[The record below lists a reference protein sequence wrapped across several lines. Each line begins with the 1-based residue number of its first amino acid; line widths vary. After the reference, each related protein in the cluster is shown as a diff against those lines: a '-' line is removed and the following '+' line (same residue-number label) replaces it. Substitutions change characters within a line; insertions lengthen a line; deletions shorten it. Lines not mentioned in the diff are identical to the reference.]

1 MSKPLTGKVALV
13 AGATRGAGRGIARAL
28 GEKGAVVYCTG
39 RSSRSSHKRVR
50 TKSGWDVFDQR
61 WRPETIEETAE
72 MVTESGGLG
81 IPVRA
86 DHLKE
91 QDVRRLMRRIEQ
103 KHGQLDIL
111 VNDIWGGDSLTEW
124 GKPFW
129 ESSLEKGLKML
140 GQAIHTHIV
149 TARYAIP
156 LLLKSGGGLI
166 VEITDGDTLGYR
178 GNFFYDLVKTS
189 IIRMAFALAQELKPH
204 KITSVAVTPGFLR
217 SEAMLEY
224 FEVTADHWQPGA
236 NKEPAFA
243 ESETPLFVG
252 RAVAALASD
261 PSVFEKTGHVF
272 SSWGLSHK
280 YGFTDADGSKPDW
293 GAYADRS
300 LGENKLL
307 SDIMHSHK
315 EFVRMFDNQQ
325 IRT

>member
-1 MSKPLTGKVALV
+1 MSKPLSGKIALV

-28 GEKGAVVYCTG
+28 GEQGTIVYCSG
-39 RSSRSSHKRVR
+39 RSSRSARRRVR
-50 TKSGWDVFDQR
+50 TATGWDVFDQR
-61 WRPETIEETAE
+61 RRPETIEETAE
-72 MVTESGGLG
+72 MVTEAGGLG

-91 QDVRRLMRRIEQ
+91 PDVRRLMRRIEQ
-103 KHGQLDIL
+103 KHGRLDIL

-140 GQAIHTHIV
+140 TRAIHTHII
-149 TARYAIP
+149 TARLALP
-156 LLLKSGGGLI
+156 LMLKSGGGLV
-166 VEITDGDTLGYR
+166 VEITDGNTLGYR
-178 GNFFYDLVKTS
+178 GNFYYDLVKTS
-189 IIRMAFALAQELKPH
+189 VIRMAFALSRELKQH

-224 FEVTADHWQPGA
+224 FEVTADHWQSGA
-236 NKEPAFA
+236 KKEPAFA
-243 ESETPLFVG
+243 ASETPLFVG

-261 PSVFEKTGHVF
+261 PAVFEKTGRVF
-272 SSWGLSHK
+272 SSWGLSHE

-307 SDIMHSHK
+307 SDIMDSHN
-315 EFVRMFDNQQ
+315 EFVRMFDKQ
-325 IRT
+325 RSSR